1 MNMRNGFIYPGFTA
15 EVPKNNIY
23 NYYKL
28 RKYML
33 AKLPYQLL
41 CLLSISLT

>member
-1 MNMRNGFIYPGFTA
+1 MKNGFIYLYFTA

-33 AKLPYQLL
+33 AKSPY
-41 CLLSISLT
+41 